1 MTRNITLSADEVLI
15 ERARA
20 RARQQRTSLNA
31 AFRQWLESYAA
42 EQGARESYESLM
54 ERLDEVEAGRSFTR
68 DEMNER

>member
-1 MTRNITLSADEVLI
+1 MSRNITLSADEVLI

-20 RARQQRTSLNA
+20 RARQQQTSLNA

-42 EQGARESYESLM
+42 EQDARENYEGLM
-54 ERLDEVEAGRSFTR
+54 ARLDEVQSGRAFTR